1 MNTVEALRTLW
12 GETMRSLRSTAAALI
27 VLVLSISVV
36 SAQQVPAPPAA
47 QAAAGVISGRLVG
60 VEGQPVRKAQVRVVH
75 SDRRTTRTATSD
87 ADGLFSL
94 TDVPPGEYTLSATR
108 SGYLDT
114 VYGARRPGLSSRG
127 TPIRLV
133 ANQKTTDITLRMMRG
148 SVITGTVIDEFGD
161 PAYNVPVRA
170 MRFYYDNGF
179 RGLTSG
185 GNGTT
190 DDRGMYRIA
199 GLPPGEY
206 LVSAVPRD
214 TVAAGVAAAEAGR
227 DRQAQI
233 AAAAKTAGKPA
244 PVLPVPPAPPP
255 LGYVPIYY
263 PGTPLGATAGTVR
276 VGASEEVPGINI
288 RLQVIQTVTVAGR
301 ITSSEGTIPQSR
313 LQLIDAS
320 LPINGVG
327 IWFRDMRSDGTFS
340 FSGVVPGSYI
350 VKAHGTPGG
359 QAGVAGGEMWSS
371 VDVHVDT
378 RGAEGVDLRMQRGV
392 TLSGQIAL
400 DALPPTVNRS
410 GVRLSLYPISSPT
423 DWEMGIIELA
433 IGTDGQFTA
442 RNVLPAHT
450 ASSYVACRMTGRS
463 TRRSSR
469 PKTPRI
475 CTCRS
480 TARAISPVSTSR
492 SRRGGQR
499 SRAPSRT
506 RPARRRQITRCC
518 SSPPIGGC
526 GCRSHAASTWC
537 KSDRTAAMRF
547 AACRPASIVWRHCW
561 IPSRVVSSIP
571 SSSRRSWRHRSQ
583 FNSPRAKRVRST
595 CA

>member
-1 MNTVEALRTLW
+1 
-12 GETMRSLRSTAAALI
+12 MRSLRSTAAALI

-47 QAAAGVISGRLVG
+47 QGRRPAVISGRLVG

-108 SGYLDT
+108 PGYLDT
-114 VYGARRPGLSSRG
+114 VYGARRPGLNSRG

-133 ANQKTTDITLRMMRG
+133 AGQKTTDITLRMMRG

-170 MRFYYDNGF
+170 MRFYYDNGH
-179 RGLTSG
+179 RALTTG

-190 DDRGMYRIA
+190 DDRGVYRIA

-244 PVLPVPPAPPP
+244 PVLPVPPAPPS

-371 VDVHVDT
+371 VDVHVDA
-378 RGAEGVDLRMQRGV
+378 RGAEGVELRMQRGV

-410 GVRLSLYPISSPT
+410 GIRLSLYPISSPT
-423 DWEMGIIELA
+423 DWEMGILELA

-442 RNVLPAHT
+442 RNVLPGQYRFVVRGLPEDWTIDSATVEAKDAADLH
-450 ASSYVACRMTGRS
+450 VQVDG
-463 TRRSSR
+463 TRNLAGINV
-469 PKTPRI
+469 TL
-475 CTCRS
+475 
-480 TARAISPVSTSR
+480 TSR
-492 SRRGGQR
+492 RAEVAGTVSNAAGAPAPDHTMLLFPADRRMWLPQSRRIHLVQVGPDGRYAIRGLPAGEYRLAALLDPEPGREFDPEFLAQVLAT
-499 SRAPSRT
+499 SIAVQLAAGETRAL
-506 RPARRRQITRCC
+506 
-518 SSPPIGGC
+518 
-526 GCRSHAASTWC
+526 
-537 KSDRTAAMRF
+537 D
-547 AACRPASIVWRHCW
+547 V
-561 IPSRVVSSIP
+561 RV
-571 SSSRRSWRHRSQ
+571 
-583 FNSPRAKRVRST
+583 K
-595 CA
+595 